1 MPLQIIRENIVHMKT
16 DAIVNITNTFLE
28 AGGGVCSSI
37 FDSAGYEAMKKA
49 CQKIGHCEIG
59 KAVITPGFDL
69 PAKYVIH
76 TIGPTWRGGTYGEGT
91 ILRSCYRSALML
103 AARNHL
109 ETISF
114 PLIETGL
121 LGYPKDKA
129 LSVAVSEISL
139 FLMHHEMLVNI
150 VVYDRSSFQLSQ
162 KLFDSVSSY
171 IDDKYVDERM
181 NLAHLLPVMGMTSA
195 AYVPK
200 TAVFAG
206 AVVQRKLR
214 DVLKQLDET
223 FSESLIRMIDDK
235 GKTDV
240 EVYKKANIDRKH
252 FSKIKNN
259 KDYRP
264 KKETA
269 LALAIGLELSLD
281 ETKDLLSRAC
291 FALSHA
297 SKQDL
302 VVEYFI
308 GIGNYDIN
316 QINEVLF
323 AFDQPQLRG

>member
-1 MPLQIIRENIVHMKT
+1 MRGQ
-16 DAIVNITNTFLE
+16 
-28 AGGGVCSSI
+28 GVGLPTVKVA
-37 FDSAGYEAMKKA
+37 FW
-49 CQKIGHCEIG
+49 
-59 KAVITPGFDL
+59 PG
-69 PAKYVIH
+69 V
-76 TIGPTWRGGTYGEGT
+76 RT

-103 AARNHL
+103 AASNHL
-109 ETISF
+109 ESISF
-114 PLIETGL
+114 PLIATGL

-129 LSVAVSEISL
+129 LSVAVSENSL
-139 FLMHHEMLVNI
+139 FLMHYELLVNI
-150 VVYDRSSFQLSQ
+150 VVYDRNSFQLSQ
-162 KLFDSVSSY
+162 KLFDSVSSF

-181 NLAHLLPVMGMTSA
+181 NLAHLLPVMGMTAA
-195 AYVPK
+195 AYMPK

-206 AVVQRKLR
+206 AALQRKLK
-214 DVLKQLDET
+214 DVLKELDET

-259 KDYRP
+259 KEYKP

-281 ETKDLLSRAC
+281 ETKDLLSRAG

-308 GIGNYDIN
+308 EIGNYDIN
-316 QINEVLF
+316 QINEALF
-323 AFDQPQLRG
+323 AFDQPQLGG

>member
-1 MPLQIIRENIVHMKT
+1 MHLG
-16 DAIVNITNTFLE
+16 
-28 AGGGVCSSI
+28 AGVGPAVGVSVLRGQGVGLPTVKVA
-37 FDSAGYEAMKKA
+37 FW
-49 CQKIGHCEIG
+49 
-59 KAVITPGFDL
+59 PG
-69 PAKYVIH
+69 V
-76 TIGPTWRGGTYGEGT
+76 RT

-103 AARNHL
+103 AASNHL
-109 ETISF
+109 ESISF
-114 PLIETGL
+114 PLIATGL

-129 LSVAVSEISL
+129 LSVAVSENSL
-139 FLMHHEMLVNI
+139 FLMHYELLVNI
-150 VVYDRSSFQLSQ
+150 VVYDRNSFQLSQ
-162 KLFDSVSSY
+162 KLFDSVSSF

-181 NLAHLLPVMGMTSA
+181 NLAHLLPVMGMTAA
-195 AYVPK
+195 AYMPK

-206 AVVQRKLR
+206 AALQRKLK
-214 DVLKQLDET
+214 DVLKELDET

-259 KDYRP
+259 KEYKP

-281 ETKDLLSRAC
+281 ETKDLLSRAG

-308 GIGNYDIN
+308 EIGNYDIN
-316 QINEVLF
+316 QINEALF
-323 AFDQPQLRG
+323 AFDQPQLGG